1 MNRYFGPDGLLAEK
15 LPGFEYRALQMQMA
29 EAVQAGLR
37 DSVPLL
43 VEAATGT
50 GKTWAYLIPAIL
62 SGKRIAVS
70 TGTKTLQDQIFDHDI
85 PVLQRLLFPQ
95 MRAVV
100 LKGRKNYLCRRR
112 LSEFAAH
119 PSFAVRDEA
128 KLFQRLQRWAARTE
142 TGDRAEIKW
151 LPDQFHAWND
161 LSSSSD
167 QCLGQDCADQSRCFL
182 THLRQQAARA
192 HLLLVNHHLL
202 FADLAVRRGGFGE
215 VIPRYEAVIFDEAHQ
230 LEDIAASYFGIQWS
244 NFRLQELLHD
254 TQVEIPRASKD
265 PEVLRQVRSACELL
279 DGLNR
284 RLVHLLCRP
293 PAATGRYRLQPDKMT
308 AGFRELC
315 AELGQGLNALRAVLS
330 HHQDAHPALE
340 SCQRRG
346 HELRSVLG
354 ELLEQRDPSLIYWYE
369 TSSRGVFL
377 HGTPVEVAPIFQQH
391 VFKHTPT
398 VIFTSATLA
407 TAGSFAFLRDRFG
420 LPVDTRELLLPSPF
434 AYDQQAVLYLPSP
447 FPQPNADD
455 FCRRVAGEALAILTK
470 TRGRALFLFTSY
482 RNMTQVHKL
491 LEERLP
497 YPVLLQGQKPKRV
510 LLAEFKENVASVL
523 FATSSFWEGVDVPGE
538 ALSCLL
544 IDKLPFEVP
553 DDPLLV
559 ARLEALRT
567 QGKNPFNDYQV
578 PRAILHLKQ
587 GVGRLIRSSQ
597 DRGIIVL
604 FDIRLLQKSYG
615 RLFLDSLP
623 PCRRV
628 HQLADLDSFVKTLG

>member
-1 MNRYFGPDGLLAEK
+1 MTRYFGPDGLLAEK

-37 DSVPLL
+37 DSVALL

-95 MRAVV
+95 LRAVV

-119 PSFAVRDEA
+119 PSFAARDEA

-142 TGDRAEIKW
+142 TGDRAEIQW

-161 LSSSSD
+161 ISSSSD
-167 QCLGQDCADQSRCFL
+167 QCVGQDCADQSRCFL
-182 THLRQQAARA
+182 TRLRQQAARA
-192 HLLLVNHHLL
+192 DLLLVNHHLL

-279 DGLNR
+279 DVLNR

-293 PAATGRYRLQPDKMT
+293 PAATGRYRLQPDNMM
-308 AGFRELC
+308 AGFREIC
-315 AELGQGLNALRAVLS
+315 VELGQGLDALRMVLS
-330 HHQDAHPALE
+330 PHQDAHPALE

-398 VIFTSATLA
+398 AIFTSATLA

-455 FCRRVAGEALAILTK
+455 FCRRVADEALAILTK

-491 LEERLP
+491 LEKRLP

-628 HQLADLDSFVKTLG
+628 HQLADLDNFVKTLG

>member
-1 MNRYFGPDGLLAEK
+1 MKRYFGPDGLLAEK

-29 EAVQAGLR
+29 EAVEASLR
-37 DSVPLL
+37 DAASLL

-95 MRAVV
+95 LRAVV
-100 LKGRKNYLCRRR
+100 LKGRKNYVCQRR
-112 LSEFAAH
+112 LSLFARQ
-119 PSFAVRDEA
+119 PSFAAREEA
-128 KLFQRLQRWAARTE
+128 KLYERLLHWAARTE
-142 TGDRAEIKW
+142 TGDRAEIPW
-151 LPDQFHAWND
+151 LPDQFQAWND

-167 QCLGQDCADQSRCFL
+167 QCLGQECPDYSRCFL
-182 THLRQQAARA
+182 ARLRQQAARA

-254 TQVEIPRASKD
+254 TRAEIQRAIKD
-265 PEVLRQVRSACELL
+265 TQALGNLSGACEHL
-279 DGLNR
+279 DALNR
-284 RLVHLLCRP
+284 RLVHQLCRP
-293 PAATGRYRLQPDKMT
+293 PAVTGRFRLEPEKMGKGFAETSTEMGRGLETLNGLLGPYR
-308 AGFRELC
+308 E
-315 AELGQGLNALRAVLS
+315 S
-330 HHQDAHPALE
+330 HPALE
-340 SCQRRG
+340 GCQRRG
-346 HELRSVLG
+346 LELQSILR

-369 TSSRGVFL
+369 SSSRSVFL
-377 HGTPVEVAPIFQQH
+377 HGTPIEVAPIFQQH
-391 VFKHTPT
+391 LFKHTPSA
-398 VIFTSATLA
+398 IFTSATLA
-407 TAGSFAFLRDRFG
+407 AAGSFAFLRDRLG
-420 LPVDTRELLLPSPF
+420 LPADTRELLLPSPF
-434 AYDQQAVLYLPSP
+434 AYDQQALLYIPSP
-447 FPQPNADD
+447 FPQPNSGD
-455 FCRRVAGEALAILTK
+455 FCQRVADEAQAILSK

-482 RNMTQVHKL
+482 RNMTLVHEL
-491 LEERLP
+491 LEQRLP
-497 YPVLLQGQKPKRV
+497 YPILLQGQKPKRI
-510 LLAEFKENVASVL
+510 LLAEFKENIASVL

-538 ALSCLL
+538 ALSCVL

-553 DDPLLV
+553 DDPLLA

-604 FDIRLLQKSYG
+604 FDVRLLQKNYG
-615 RLFLDSLP
+615 RLFLESLP

-628 HQLADLDSFVKTLG
+628 HRLADLDAFAQTLR

>member
-1 MNRYFGPDGLLAEK
+1 MRRYFGPDGLLAQK
-15 LPGFEYRALQMQMA
+15 LSGFEYRAIQLQMA
-29 EAVQAGLR
+29 EAVEAGLR

-43 VEAATGT
+43 VEAGTGT

-85 PVLQRLLFPQ
+85 PILRRLLFPQ
-95 MRAVV
+95 LRAVV
-100 LKGRKNYLCRRR
+100 LKGRKNYVCRRR
-112 LSEFAAH
+112 LSQFALQPTFAA
-119 PSFAVRDEA
+119 REEA
-128 KLFQRLQRWAARTE
+128 KLFQRLLRWASRSE
-142 TGDRAEIKW
+142 TGDRAEIPW
-151 LPDQFHAWND
+151 LPDQFLAWND
-161 LSSSSD
+161 ISSSSD
-167 QCLGQDCADQSRCFL
+167 QCLGQECADQGRCFL

-230 LEDIAASYFGIQWS
+230 LEDVAASYFGIQWS

-254 TQVEIPRASKD
+254 MQVEITRATKD
-265 PEVLRQVRSACELL
+265 PEVIRQVRSACEHLEA
-279 DGLNR
+279 LNR

-293 PAATGRYRLQPDKMT
+293 PAATGRFRLQPDTMA
-308 AGFRELC
+308 AGFVAICTEI
-315 AELGQGLNALRAVLS
+315 GQSLAALRPILTPHADS
-330 HHQDAHPALE
+330 HPALE
-340 SCQRRG
+340 SCQRRA
-346 HELRSVLG
+346 HEMLGVLT
-354 ELLEQRDPSLIYWYE
+354 ELLEQRNPSLIYWYE
-369 TSSRGVFL
+369 STARGVFL
-377 HGTPVEVAPIFQQH
+377 HGTPIEVAPIFQEH
-391 VFKHTPT
+391 LFKHTPT
-398 VIFTSATLA
+398 AVFTSATLA
-407 TAGSFAFLRDRFG
+407 TAGSFAFLRDRLG
-420 LPVDTRELLLPSPF
+420 LPEDTRELLLPSPF
-434 AYDQQAVLYLPSP
+434 AYDQQALLYVPSR
-447 FPQPNADD
+447 FPQPNAAD
-455 FCRRVAGEALAILTK
+455 FCQRVADEALAIITK
-470 TRGRALFLFTSY
+470 SRGRALFLFTSY

-491 LEERLP
+491 LEQRLP
-497 YPVLLQGQKPKRV
+497 YPILLQGQKPKRI
-510 LLAEFKENVASVL
+510 LLAEFKENIASVL

-597 DRGIIVL
+597 DRGVIVL

-628 HQLADLDSFVKTLG
+628 HELSDLDEFAKTLG

>member
-1 MNRYFGPDGLLAEK
+1 MKRYFGPDGLLAEK
-15 LPGFEYRALQMQMA
+15 LPGFEYRALQLQMA
-29 EAVQAGLR
+29 EAVEASLR
-37 DSVPLL
+37 DTAPLL

-95 MRAVV
+95 LRAVV
-100 LKGRKNYLCRRR
+100 LKGRKNYVCQRR
-112 LSEFAAH
+112 LSLFALQPSFAAH
-119 PSFAVRDEA
+119 EEA
-128 KLFQRLQRWAARTE
+128 KLFQRLLRWAARTE
-142 TGDRAEIKW
+142 TGDRAEIPW
-151 LPDQFHAWND
+151 LPDQFHAWSDISCN
-161 LSSSSD
+161 SD
-167 QCLGQDCADQSRCFL
+167 QCLGQDCPDHSRCFL
-182 THLRQQAARA
+182 TRLRQQAARA

-202 FADLAVRRGGFGE
+202 FADLAVRRSGFGE

-244 NFRLQELLHD
+244 NFRIQELLHD
-254 TQVEIPRASKD
+254 TQVEIQRATKD
-265 PEVLRQVRSACELL
+265 VQLLRDVRGACNHLET
-279 DGLNR
+279 LNR
-284 RLVHLLCRP
+284 QLVHLLCRP
-293 PAATGRYRLQPDKMT
+293 PATTGRFRLEPEHMGHAFIDT
-308 AGFRELC
+308 C
-315 AELGQGLNALRAVLS
+315 AEMGRSLEALGTQLTPYRES
-330 HHQDAHPALE
+330 HPALE
-340 SCQRRG
+340 GCQRRG
-346 HELRSVLG
+346 QELQTILR

-369 TSSRGVFL
+369 TTSRGVFF
-377 HGTPVEVAPIFQQH
+377 HGTPIEVAPIFQQH
-391 VFKHTPT
+391 LFKHTPT
-398 VIFTSATLA
+398 AVFTSATLA
-407 TAGSFAFLRDRFG
+407 AAGSFAFLRDRLG
-420 LPVDTRELLLPSPF
+420 LPIDTRELLLPSPF
-434 AYDQQAVLYLPSP
+434 AYEHQALLYIPSP
-447 FPQPNADD
+447 FPQPNAGD
-455 FCRRVAGEALAILTK
+455 FCQRVADEAQAVLTK

-482 RNMTQVHKL
+482 RNMTQVHRL
-491 LEERLP
+491 LEPRLT
-497 YPVLLQGQKPKRV
+497 YPILLQGQKPKRI
-510 LLAEFKENVASVL
+510 LLTEFKENIASVL

-538 ALSCLL
+538 ALSCVL

-628 HQLADLDSFVKTLG
+628 HRLADLDEFAHTLG